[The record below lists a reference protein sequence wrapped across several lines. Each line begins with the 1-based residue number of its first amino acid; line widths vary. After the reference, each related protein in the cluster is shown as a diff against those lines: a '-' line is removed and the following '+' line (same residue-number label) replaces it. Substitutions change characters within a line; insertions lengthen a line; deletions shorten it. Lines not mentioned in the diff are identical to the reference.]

1 MYKKQL
7 LIQKIICF
15 LVLGA
20 SVLVFL
26 YALGIMTDLH
36 DAFYKI
42 TDLAHPDSAA
52 RNPVK
57 GSVIYYDMQGFNKT
71 FLSLSIVLILAAVLL
86 FITSTQIRRRY
97 YVSNVIAVLVNVAL
111 NIGVTVWA
119 SAQIKA
125 FRAQF
130 LTVDF
135 DALRE
140 QADRGRTTFTNSTF
154 WFDVHYVVFA
164 ISLAACALLV
174 ANMVWKFILMK
185 QEKDL
190 LKDGKESV

>member
-7 LIQKIICF
+7 LIQKIVCF

-57 GSVIYYDMQGFNKT
+57 GSAIFYDMQGFNKV
-71 FLSLSIVLILAAVLL
+71 FLTLSILLILAAVLL
-86 FITSTQIRRRY
+86 FVTSTQIRRRY
-97 YVSNVIAVLVNVAL
+97 YVSNVIAVIVNAAL
-111 NIGVTVWA
+111 NIGVVIWA
-119 SAQIKA
+119 SAKIQA
-125 FRAQF
+125 FKAQF
-130 LTVDF
+130 LQVDF
-135 DALRE
+135 EALRE
-140 QADRGRTTFTNSTF
+140 QAEKGRTAYTDSTF
-154 WFDVHYVVFA
+154 WFDVHTVIFA
-164 ISLAACALLV
+164 LSLVACALLV

-190 LKDGKESV
+190 LEAGKESV